1 MKSPQAPGPAPRP
14 GLWRRA
20 ELRLALVAGLT
31 NGFAWISGVPFGY
44 YATMAVASVMAD
56 TYGGSLALGRQRVL
70 GTIVGGLIVICFYD
84 GLAGLPFPL
93 GIALALGLQR
103 LLGGLFGWKAG
114 YKVGGMVIVMGW
126 LVHNDQLAQWLP
138 LRLAWTVF
146 GVIVALL
153 SLRLLWPSTAV
164 ARGWQGWGAL
174 MLSLAPLLD
183 GAAAAVSRPGSAPM
197 APQLTAA
204 RRDLMAL
211 RAALPALRDEL
222 GGASRQ
228 HPALGLLACFDTC
241 CSRLLGLVEGVQ
253 SRLPRDF
260 GDEMQT
266 LYQAEADLLAS
277 LARRM
282 ELWGQALGRHQGL
295 RAPLFEPPPR
305 WHACESLLDDP
316 AINRVALVRLQHLAA
331 RHQLCRQAIEA
342 IQRTEGLWLDRGAP
356 LL

>member
-1 MKSPQAPGPAPRP
+1 MTRP

-31 NGFAWISGVPFGY
+31 NGFAWISGLPFGY
-44 YATMAVASVMAD
+44 YATVAVIAVMAD

-70 GTIVGGLIVICFYD
+70 GTIVGGLIVITFYD
-84 GLAGLPFPL
+84 GLAGLPFPV

-153 SLRLLWPSTAV
+153 SLRLLWPATAV
-164 ARGWQGWGAL
+164 ARSQEGWGAL
-174 MLSLAPLLD
+174 LRSLAPLLD
-183 GAAAAVSRPGSAPM
+183 GAAAAVSRPGMPVMMPAL
-197 APQLTAA
+197 AAA
-204 RRDLMAL
+204 RRELMGL

-222 GGASRQ
+222 GGASRP
-228 HPALGLLACFDTC
+228 HPALDLLAAIDEC
-241 CSRLLGLVEGVQ
+241 CSRLLGLVQGVQ
-253 SRLPRDF
+253 RRLPQDF
-260 GDEMQT
+260 TGDMQT
-266 LYQAEADLLAS
+266 LHLAEAELLAS

-282 ELWGQALGRHQGL
+282 EQWGQALASPRGL
-295 RAPLFEPPPR
+295 QVQLFEPPPR
-305 WHACESLLDDP
+305 WLASEALLEDP
-316 AINRVALVRLQHLAA
+316 AINRMALVRLQHLAA
-331 RHQLCRQAIEA
+331 RHQLCRQAIA
-342 IQRTEGLWLDRGAP
+342 AVQRTERLWLERGAP
-356 LL
+356 LS

>member
-1 MKSPQAPGPAPRP
+1 MKGPQPPGPAPRP

-20 ELRLALVAGLT
+20 ELRLGLVAGLT
-31 NGFAWISGVPFGY
+31 NGFAWISGLPFGY
-44 YATMAVASVMAD
+44 YATLAVTSVMAD

-93 GIALALGLQR
+93 GVALALGLQR
-103 LLGGLFGWKAG
+103 LLGGLLGWKAG
-114 YKVGGMVIVMGW
+114 YKVGGIVIVMGW
-126 LVHNDQLAQWLP
+126 LVHNDQLALWLP

-153 SLRLLWPSTAV
+153 SLRLLWPATAV
-164 ARGWQGWGAL
+164 ARSGQGWGAL

-183 GAAAAVSRPGSAPM
+183 GAAAAVSRPGGAPM
-197 APQLTAA
+197 APRLAAA

-228 HPALGLLACFDTC
+228 HPALALQACLDAS

-260 GDEMQT
+260 SDEIQI
-266 LYQAEADLLAS
+266 LHQAEADLLAS

-282 ELWGQALGRHQGL
+282 ELWGQALGRQQGL
-295 RAPLFEPPPR
+295 RAPRFEPPPG
-305 WHACESLLDDP
+305 WHACETLLDDP

-342 IQRTEGLWLDRGAP
+342 IQHTEGVWLDRGAP
-356 LL
+356 LS

>member
-1 MKSPQAPGPAPRP
+1 MTGP
-14 GLWRRA
+14 GLWRRD

-31 NGFAWISGVPFGY
+31 NGFAWISGLPFGY
-44 YATMAVASVMAD
+44 YATMAVAAVMAD

-70 GTIVGGLIVICFYD
+70 GTIAGGLIVICFYD

-103 LLGGLFGWKAG
+103 LIGGLLGWKAG

-126 LVHNDQLAQWLP
+126 LVHHNQLAQWLP

-146 GVIVALL
+146 GVVVALL

-164 ARGWQGWGAL
+164 ARGRQGWAAL
-174 MLSLAPLLD
+174 LRSLVPLLD
-183 GAAAAVSRPGSAPM
+183 GAAVAVSRPAGPAMGESLNKQVVAV
-197 APQLTAA
+197 

-211 RAALPALRDEL
+211 RSALPALRDEL

-228 HPALGLLACFDTC
+228 HPALALLACLDEC
-241 CSRLLGLVEGVQ
+241 SSRLVGVVQGVQ
-253 SRLPRDF
+253 SRPPQSFR
-260 GDEMQT
+260 DEMQT
-266 LYQAEADLLAS
+266 LHLAEAELLAS

-282 ELWGQALGRHQGL
+282 ELWSQALASPGEL
-295 RAPLFEPPPR
+295 AVPPFEPPPG
-305 WHACESLLDDP
+305 WLAGEALLDDP
-316 AINRVALVRLQHLAA
+316 AINRMALVRLQHLAA

-342 IQRTEGLWLDRGAP
+342 VQRTERLWFDRGGP
-356 LL
+356 LS